1 MPSIDTPSDHLTIFD
16 PATCTRKGL
25 CPVSSIRHKDDPLE
39 SHSLYYELHG
49 TGPEKVVL
57 IMGLNSTSF
66 AWEYQVRYFSRI
78 ENYSVLVFDNR
89 GVGYSSVPKGPYTTS
104 TMADD
109 TIALLNYV
117 GWTEA
122 RDLHVVGVSLGGMI
136 AQAELAYKIPERILS
151 LTLAVTTAGG
161 RFWSNM
167 SPWKGFRSLF
177 KLTFT
182 KEPEAKIP
190 IVLDMLYPAQWLD
203 SPAEDDP
210 NGRANR
216 EIEAESFRR
225 RIAITR
231 PPTFVGSVSQMAA
244 ALTHNVS
251 PERLRQISRTIPKV
265 AIVVG
270 DEDHLVRVSNSF
282 HLKECMPEAEF
293 VQYEHTGHGLPAQQR
308 RRFNE
313 LLERVFAEG
322 RQRARSGS
330 A

>member
-1 MPSIDTPSDHLTIFD
+1 M
-16 PATCTRKGL
+16 
-25 CPVSSIRHKDDPLE
+25 
-39 SHSLYYELHG
+39 
-49 TGPEKVVL
+49 
-57 IMGLNSTSF
+57 
-66 AWEYQVRYFSRI
+66 
-78 ENYSVLVFDNR
+78 
-89 GVGYSSVPKGPYTTS
+89 
-104 TMADD
+104 
-109 TIALLNYV
+109 
-117 GWTEA
+117 
-122 RDLHVVGVSLGGMI
+122 
-136 AQAELAYKIPERILS
+136 
-151 LTLAVTTAGG
+151 
-161 RFWSNM
+161 
-167 SPWKGFRSLF
+167 
-177 KLTFT
+177 
-182 KEPEAKIP
+182 
-190 IVLDMLYPAQWLD
+190 
-203 SPAEDDP
+203 
-210 NGRANR
+210 
-216 EIEAESFRR
+216 
-225 RIAITR
+225 AITR